1 MERTPPLIYGRIQ
14 TARPRTLDSHLVG
27 SKDSFPSTG
36 ENCPTVEVSLWS
48 KWRSLSWTFPAAHGN
63 NWLVLLRVMYSVHA
77 YHRSIID
84 RMSFFPYVEPPRSN
98 CPFGDP
104 LMTTRAWHH
113 FFAHADVLP
122 ESQILHAV
130 EAVGVSTYPLD
141 LDAPSSPGMLV
152 FDKITPQLCDLLRE
166 VSQSGLQRVLAIALS
181 VSALADD
188 GAWRLLQAGASDVF
202 SWDHSDNPA
211 REVAARFERWESVDR
226 LVCSPLVQ
234 NNLVGQSPVWTSVL
248 RQIVEV
254 ARFTDA
260 SILITGE
267 TGTGKELVAR
277 LVHTLDP
284 RSHQR
289 DLVVLD
295 CTTIVPELSGSEFFG
310 HERGAFTGA
319 VVPREGAFALAD
331 NGTLFLDEVGELP
344 AGLQAQLLRVV
355 QEGTY
360 KHVGG
365 NTWQQTNF
373 RLVCAT
379 NKELPLE
386 VAHGK
391 FRADLYYR
399 IASWTCRLPSLR
411 ERVEDIL
418 PLARHFMRRR
428 QANEEPPELDE
439 SVRAYLLKREY
450 PGNVRDLRQVVSR
463 IMYRHVGHGP
473 ITVGDILEEER
484 PPVELGSGDWRDTS
498 FEHAIRRALGMGIGL
513 KEIGRAVTETAIRIA
528 VGDEEGNLRRAAQ
541 KLGVTDRALQMRR
554 AARRQ
559 HGHAQHVDQTD

>member
-1 MERTPPLIYGRIQ
+1 MERIPPHLWSDRGCEALDDGFPGGWVEGFFAIHRGELSHRCSLAVVETALTFQNLSLRIRQQLAGSWGRVND
-14 TARPRTLDSHLVG
+14 PFL
-27 SKDSFPSTG
+27 PSTHHRTHVPFPI
-36 ENCPTVEVSLWS
+36 CQAS
-48 KWRSLSWTFPAAHGN
+48 K
-63 NWLVLLRVMYSVHA
+63 VQM
-77 YHRSIID
+77 
-84 RMSFFPYVEPPRSN
+84 
-98 CPFGDP
+98 PFGDT

-113 FFAHADVLP
+113 FLAYADVLP
-122 ESQILHAV
+122 KSEILRAL
-130 EAVGVSTYPLD
+130 EDVGVSTYPLD

-166 VSQSGLQRVLAIALS
+166 VSHSGLQRVLAIALS
-181 VSALADD
+181 RSALVND

-202 SWDHSDNPA
+202 SWDHSDSPT
-211 REVAARFERWESVDR
+211 REVAARFERWASVDR

-295 CTTIVPELSGSEFFG
+295 CTTIVQELSGSEFFG

-331 NGTLFLDEVGELP
+331 NGTLFLDEVGDLP

-360 KHVGG
+360 KRVGG

-379 NKELPLE
+379 NKELPQE
-386 VAHGK
+386 VTKGK

-418 PLARHFMRRR
+418 PLARHFMRRL
-428 QANEEPPELDE
+428 QADEEPPELDE

-463 IMYRHVGHGP
+463 IMYRHVGPGP

-484 PPVELGSGDWRDTS
+484 PPLELGLGDWRDTS

-528 VGDEEGNLRRAAQ
+528 VGEEEGNLRRAAQ

-559 HGHAQHVDQTD
+559 HDHVQHVDQTG